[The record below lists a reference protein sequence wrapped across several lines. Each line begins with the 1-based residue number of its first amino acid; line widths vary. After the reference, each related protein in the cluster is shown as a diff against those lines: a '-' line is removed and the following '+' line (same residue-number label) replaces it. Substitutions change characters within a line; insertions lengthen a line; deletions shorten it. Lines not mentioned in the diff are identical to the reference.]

1 MAYRTDEEIIEFQSP
16 SGVQIAFEIYEDDWE
31 VKIKVSITKR
41 CTDCFGFVLLFE
53 VSFFVSITKRCT
65 DCFLMIFAGI
75 GFGAF
80 QSPSGVQIDF
90 KPIIPS
96 AYTHPFQS
104 PNGVQIDFAVVVEE
118 TPKITVSITKRC
130 TD

>member
-1 MAYRTDEEIIEFQSP
+1 MLLLIWFQSPNGVQIDLLTVLPPATIAEFQSP
-16 SGVQIAFEIYEDDWE
+16 N
-31 VKIKVSITKR
+31 
-41 CTDCFGFVLLFE
+41 
-53 VSFFVSITKRCT
+53 
-65 DCFLMIFAGI
+65 
-75 GFGAF
+75 
-80 QSPSGVQIDF
+80 GVQIDF